1 MKNSFCCTWILSQL
15 ASKHAGVKN
24 AVRTIN
30 NKLIP
35 SIPIEKWMF
44 QLEAHSIS
52 VMNWY
57 CTGARSLANRTQSPT
72 EHKKVKRENPRA
84 TSSARRV
91 SWIKKRLITA
101 KKGNAIQVSNK

>member
-1 MKNSFCCTWILSQL
+1 
-15 ASKHAGVKN
+15 
-24 AVRTIN
+24 
-30 NKLIP
+30 
-35 SIPIEKWMF
+35 MF

-91 SWIKKRLITA
+91 S
-101 KKGNAIQVSNK
+101 

>member
-1 MKNSFCCTWILSQL
+1 VLKK
-15 ASKHAGVKN
+15 AVKM
-24 AVRTIN
+24 IN

-35 SIPIEKWMF
+35 STPIEKWMF

-57 CTGARSLANRTQSPT
+57 WTGAKSFANRTQSPT
-72 EHKKVKRENPRA
+72 DDKKVKRENPRA